1 VVCPFRKREPV
12 LRLPV
17 VLLASAS
24 VLAPLYARGAE
35 AADDSKSEIVVRYLD
50 ARRTQQEA
58 LKGVQMEASIDAK
71 LPRLEKQGKMR
82 VLRKI
87 SRLGKISFRMLGFQG
102 DDTIKQEV
110 IARYL
115 NLESDST
122 DKQDIS
128 VTPDN
133 YKFHLKTSISQAGHR
148 TYVFQVTPKRKA
160 VGLFKGELWLDGET
174 GMPLRESGELVK
186 NPSIFLKK
194 VVFVHDYQLKDGVS
208 IPKHIES
215 TVDTRIA
222 GRAQLEIEFTNFTR
236 SNEDDDPVA
245 ETTGGPGN

>member
-1 VVCPFRKREPV
+1 MLD
-12 LRLPV
+12 LRLPA
-17 VLLASAS
+17 VLFACVSIL
-24 VLAPLYARGAE
+24 VPLYADGAGE
-35 AADDSKSEIVVRYLD
+35 ADDSKSEIVTRYLD
-50 ARRTQQEA
+50 ARRTQAEA
-58 LKGVQMEASIDAK
+58 LRGVQMEASIDAK

-115 NLESDST
+115 NLESEST
-122 DKQDIS
+122 DKPDIS

-133 YKFHLKTSISQAGHR
+133 YKFHLKATMSDGGHR
-148 TYVFQVTPKRKA
+148 TYIFQVTPKRKA
-160 VGLFKGELWLDGET
+160 VGLFKGELWLDAQT
-174 GMPLRESGELVK
+174 GMPLRESGQLVK

-222 GRAQLEIEFTNFTR
+222 GRAQLEIEFTNFAKA
-236 SNEDDDPVA
+236 EDDDSPEEAA
-245 ETTGGPGN
+245 EGPNY

>member
-1 VVCPFRKREPV
+1 M
-12 LRLPV
+12 RLPTVAFVCIV
-17 VLLASAS
+17 VVATVPVFA
-24 VLAPLYARGAE
+24 AGAE
-35 AADDSKSEIVVRYLD
+35 ADDSKSEIVVRYLD

-58 LKGVQMEASIDAK
+58 LKGVEMEASIDAK

-87 SRLGKISFRMLGFQG
+87 SLLGKISFRMLGFQG
-102 DDTIKQEV
+102 DTTIKSEV

-122 DKQDIS
+122 DKPDIS

-133 YKFHLKTSISQAGHR
+133 YKFHLKTTISDAGHR

-174 GMPLRESGELVK
+174 GMPLRESGQLVK
-186 NPSIFLKK
+186 SPSIFLKK
-194 VVFVHDYQLKDGVS
+194 VAFVHDYQLQDGVA
-208 IPKHIES
+208 IPKDIES
-215 TVDTRIA
+215 TVDTRIV
-222 GRAQLEIEFTNFTR
+222 GRAELHIEFTNFTR
-236 SNEDDDPVA
+236 TEDHDAPPADA
-245 ETTGGPGN
+245 GGPGN

>member
-1 VVCPFRKREPV
+1 
-12 LRLPV
+12 LRLSAA
-17 VLLASAS
+17 VLTSIFLA
-24 VLAPLYARGAE
+24 APICLRAGAAE
-35 AADDSKSEIVVRYLD
+35 ADDSNSEIVTRYLD
-50 ARRTQQEA
+50 ARRTQAEA

-71 LPRLEKQGKMR
+71 LPKLEKQGRMR

-102 DDTIKQEV
+102 DTTIKQEV

-115 NLESDST
+115 SVESESD
-122 DKQDIS
+122 DKPDIS

-133 YKFHLKTSISQAGHR
+133 YKFHLKTTISENGHR
-148 TYVFQVTPKRKA
+148 TYVYQLTPKRKA

-174 GMPLRESGELVK
+174 GMPLRESGQLVK

-194 VVFVHDYQLKDGVS
+194 IAFVHDYQIQDGVA
-208 IPKHIES
+208 IPKHIQS

-222 GRAQLEIEFTNFTR
+222 GRAELSIEFSNFTKT
-236 SNEDDDPVA
+236 DDDEA
-245 ETTGGPGN
+245 RADAGGGPGN

>member
-1 VVCPFRKREPV
+1 VLV
-12 LRLPV
+12 LRLSAF
-17 VLLASAS
+17 LIASIS
-24 VLAPLYARGAE
+24 VLAPFYARAAE
-35 AADDSKSEIVVRYLD
+35 AEADDSKSEIVTRYLD

-58 LKGVQMEASIDAK
+58 LRGVQMEASIDAK
-71 LPRLEKQGKMR
+71 LPRLEKQGRMQ

-87 SRLGKISFRMLGFQG
+87 SRFGKISFRMLGFQG
-102 DDTIKQEV
+102 DATIKQEV

-122 DKQDIS
+122 EAVDIS

-133 YKFHLKTSISQAGHR
+133 YKFHLKTSIAEAGHR

-174 GMPLRESGELVK
+174 GMPLRESGQLVK

-222 GRAQLEIEFTNFTR
+222 GRAELHIEFTNFTKA
-236 SNEDDDPVA
+236 DDDDVPS
-245 ETTGGPGN
+245 ESTGGPGN

>member
-1 VVCPFRKREPV
+1 VLD
-12 LRLPV
+12 LRLFAA
-17 VLLASAS
+17 VLVIACAISPAY
-24 VLAPLYARGAE
+24 VRAAE
-35 AADDSKSEIVVRYLD
+35 ADDSKSEIVTRYLD

-58 LKGVQMEASIDAK
+58 LKGVQMEANIDAK

-115 NLESDST
+115 NLESESAG
-122 DKQDIS
+122 KQGDIS
-128 VTPDN
+128 ITPDN
-133 YKFHLKTSISQAGHR
+133 YKFHLKTTMADGGHR
-148 TYVFQVTPKRKA
+148 TYIFQVTPKRKA

-174 GMPLRESGELVK
+174 GMPLRESGQLVK

-194 VVFVHDYQLKDGVS
+194 VAFVHDYQLNKDGVA

-222 GRAQLEIEFTNFTR
+222 GRAELEIEFSNFTKA
-236 SNEDDDPVA
+236 EDD
-245 ETTGGPGN
+245 ETPPDDAGGPGQ